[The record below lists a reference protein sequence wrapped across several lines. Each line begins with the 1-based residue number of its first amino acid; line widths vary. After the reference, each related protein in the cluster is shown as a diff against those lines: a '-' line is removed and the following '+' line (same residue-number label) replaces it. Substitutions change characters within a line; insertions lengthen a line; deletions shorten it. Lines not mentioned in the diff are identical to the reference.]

1 MTDTTI
7 KIKRSGVGGTSPDSG
22 GSLEYGELA
31 INYADGHLY
40 FRNDTDGLSR
50 FLDSAQIV
58 SAIQAQ
64 VDLTSTDSLAE
75 GSINLYYLTS
85 RVESDMGSIGVDL
98 IPDLDSTRD
107 LGSATKKW
115 KDLYLSGN
123 TIFLGNLL
131 IKDSGGEFSATDSAG
146 TPVKVNLSTNT
157 TDDLTEGDN
166 LYYTTAR
173 ADSAFDVR
181 LATKSTTDLTEGNN
195 LYYTRARFDSA
206 LGDTTS
212 TSTIRSYFSGGTGV
226 TYLSGTGSINIG
238 QDVAPTDSV
247 TFAGMRVTGGVIVG
261 GDLTVEGTT
270 TTVNS
275 TEVSIEDKNLNI
287 ASNAGNATQAN
298 LAGIS
303 VGDSSSYTG
312 TRATILYDGVSDRW
326 DFNKDIE
333 VSAVYANLTGNVT
346 GDVTGTVSD
355 ISNHST
361 TDLSEGNNLYYT
373 TVRADSDFD
382 VRLATKTTADVAEG
396 ADLYYTRT
404 RFDSALGDATS
415 TATIRGYFSSSGD
428 LTYDSSTGQFSF
440 DVESVYTQANFD
452 SDFNTSLDAA
462 AIGGAGLAYDTAT
475 NTLSIDSAELAA
487 YASTIRGYF
496 SSGGDLSYDS
506 STGQFSFDVEQV
518 YTQANFDSDLGA
530 AIAGGTGITYDSST
544 DTISITN
551 TGVAAG
557 TYGSASAVPVFTVNA
572 QGQLDSAGSV
582 SVAGV
587 TGFTYDSSNGNLTI
601 TTADG
606 GSFTDNVNLSPFTT
620 TTLAEGDNLYYTTAR
635 ADSDFDVRLATK
647 TTTNVAEGTNLYY
660 TTTRFDSDFGDN
672 TTTDLTEGSNLYYT
686 TVRADSDFDVR
697 LATKSTSDVTEG
709 TNLYYTTARAD
720 SDAKNAVS
728 VTDAGGDGSLTYSA
742 ATGTFTYTGPSQTEV
757 AAHLQAGTGVTFDSA
772 TGTISITDTGVAAA
786 TYGSASLVPVL
797 TINAQGQIDS
807 AGTVSVAGVSSTAWD
822 SAADTFTINTAD
834 GGTYTTIIKHFSNLE
849 VDSAHMDQ
857 LNVGTADID
866 TVTLGQVTV
875 DSAYATQINVSQLD
889 GDSAHFDQLNAKTV
903 DIDNMTGDSARV
915 TDISAQRILGDSGT
929 FGQIL
934 FKDDFTDSH
943 ISFQEGAVWYDP
955 YHKNLNY
962 YADIDHPI
970 EIGMQ
975 MVERVYNNTGS
986 EIAKGS
992 PLYYSGNYT
1001 NDAGQESPT
1010 VALVDATSSSA
1021 YNVQGLASEA
1031 IPNGSYGFL
1040 IVAGVIDGFNTSGLS
1055 AGDNVFAGLTPG
1067 ALTNTPPTY
1076 PNYPMCVG
1084 WVILSDSS
1092 NGKILINQQNH
1103 SVPSFRVQNNGH
1115 IGGDFRI
1122 DGNLTVV
1129 GSQTITSTENVS
1141 IGGNIQYLNAGNTIG
1156 ASGTTFVGS
1165 GLDDAIYTG
1174 HYGGDS
1180 ATKSFFVKIDATG
1193 TPDTFEWGFDSS
1205 VGTEATGVAIT
1216 GEAQLLDSAYGISI
1230 DFGATTGHTTGDKWT
1245 GTATAVDIDTGIF
1258 SNRHTGTDY
1267 THVGLFFDVSENK
1280 WTFLNDYE
1288 PEPETTINLGAAGTV
1303 LGAVKAASFEGDLT
1317 GDVTGNADTATIL
1330 ATGRTIGMTGDVTW
1344 TSASFNGSTNVSGTS
1359 TLATV
1364 NSNVGSFGSSS
1375 VVPAITVNGKGLVT
1389 AVTATNIDHD
1399 ALTNFVANEHIN
1411 HTSVSM
1417 IAGKG
1422 LTGGGTIAANRTF
1435 DIDSANVRGM
1445 FSGGTGITYNS
1456 GTGEFTTTDGDIV
1469 HDNLSGFVADE
1480 HIDHTTVSITAG
1492 TGLSGGGTIAATRDL
1507 AIDSAE
1513 FLSYFNSSIDHD
1525 VLTNFVADEHIA
1537 HSTVSMIAGKGLTG
1551 GGTIAANRTFDIDS
1565 ANVKGMFS
1573 GSTGITFTDGAI
1585 SITNTGV
1592 TAATYGSASLVPVL
1606 TINAQGQIDS
1616 AGTVSVAGVSST
1628 SFDSATGVFTISTA
1642 DGGSFATPIEKIS
1655 GGTGITYT
1663 ASTGVIT
1670 TTDAEIV
1677 HDNLSGFVADEH
1689 IDHTSVSIT
1698 AGTGLTGGGTIAATR
1713 DLAIDSSEL
1722 NSYFG
1727 GAGKGF
1733 DADLL
1738 DGQHGSYYR
1747 INVYDASGTLL
1758 N

>member
-31 INYADGHLY
+31 INYADGHIY
-40 FRNDTDGLSR
+40 FRNDADGLSK

-107 LGSATKKW
+107 LGSPTNKW

-123 TIFLGNLL
+123 TIFLGDLL
-131 IKDSGGEFSATDSAG
+131 LKDSSGQFSATDSVG
-146 TPVKVNLSTNT
+146 TAVSLNLSSNT
-157 TDDLTEGDN
+157 TTDLTEGDN

-181 LATKSTTDLTEGNN
+181 LATKSTDDLTEGDN

-206 LGDTTS
+206 LGDATS

-247 TFAGMRVTGGVIVG
+247 TFGGMRVTGGVIVG

-298 LAGIS
+298 SAGIS

-333 VSAVYANLTGNVT
+333 VSAVYANLTG
-346 GDVTGTVSD
+346 DVTGTVSD

-373 TVRADSDFD
+373 TARADSDFD
-382 VRLATKTTADVAEG
+382 IRIATKTTADVAEG
-396 ADLYYTRT
+396 ANLYYTRA

-428 LTYDSSTGQFSF
+428 L
-440 DVESVYTQANFD
+440 A
-452 SDFNTSLDAA
+452 
-462 AIGGAGLAYDTAT
+462 
-475 NTLSIDSAELAA
+475 
-487 YASTIRGYF
+487 
-496 SSGGDLSYDS
+496 YDS

-530 AIAGGTGITYDSST
+530 AIAGGTGITYDSAT

-557 TYGSASAVPVFTVNA
+557 TYGSATEVPVFTVNA
-572 QGQLDSAGSV
+572 QGQLDSAGSIT
-582 SVAGV
+582 VAGV

-647 TTTNVAEGTNLYY
+647 STSDVAEGTNLYY
-660 TTTRFDSDFGDN
+660 TTVRFDSDFGDN
-672 TTTDLTEGSNLYYT
+672 TTSDL
-686 TVRADSDFDVR
+686 
-697 LATKSTSDVTEG
+697 TEG
-709 TNLYYTTARAD
+709 TNLYYTR
-720 SDAKNAVS
+720 
-728 VTDAGGDGSLTYSA
+728 GR
-742 ATGTFTYTGPSQTEV
+742 
-757 AAHLQAGTGVTFDSA
+757 FDSA
-772 TGTISITDTGVAAA
+772 LGDATSTSTVRGFLSGSTGITYNSSTGAISITNTGVDSA
-786 TYGSASLVPVL
+786 TYGSATAIPVL
-797 TINAQGQIDS
+797 KINAQGQIDS
-807 AGTVSVAGVSSTAWD
+807 AGTISVAGVDSASWDSSTGV
-822 SAADTFTINTAD
+822 FTINTAD
-834 GGTYTTIIKHFSNLE
+834 GGSYATPIRGFNDNVSLAFGNDDDAIIIRNPTNLVIKDSTGGIYVEAQDIYLASKNNGNPIWLHAGADDGVKINDSTGDLRLHTYSTGVRVYGDLNVGSTYIANGDLH
-849 VDSAHMDQ
+849 VDSADIT
-857 LNVGTADID
+857 NAAIETANIGTAD
-866 TVTLGQVTV
+866 V
-875 DSAYATQINVSQLD
+875 DNL
-889 GDSAHFDQLNAKTV
+889 
-903 DIDNMTGDSARV
+903 TGDSARV

-943 ISFQEGAVWYDP
+943 IAFQEGAVWYDP
-955 YHKNLNY
+955 LHKNLNY

-986 EIAKGS
+986 EIAKGA
-992 PLYYSGNYT
+992 PLYYSGNYV

-1010 VALVDATSSSA
+1010 VALADATSSTA
-1021 YNVQGLASEA
+1021 YNVQGLAGEPIA
-1031 IPNGSYGFL
+1031 NGSYGL
-1040 IVAGVIDGFNTSGLS
+1040 IVVAGVIDGLDTSGLT
-1055 AGDNVFAGLTPG
+1055 AGQNFFAGLTPG
-1067 ALTNTPPTY
+1067 AVQNAAPTY
-1076 PNYPMCVG
+1076 PNYPMCLG
-1084 WVILSDSS
+1084 WVIKSDATD
-1092 NGKILINQQNH
+1092 GKVIINQQNH
-1103 SVPSFRVQNNGH
+1103 SVNTFRVQGDTH
-1115 IGGDFRI
+1115 IGADLRVDGD
-1122 DGNLTVV
+1122 LTVV
-1129 GSQTITSTENVS
+1129 GSQIVTSTENVQ

-1174 HYGGDS
+1174 HYSGDS
-1180 ATKSFFVKIDATG
+1180 GSKSFFVKIDATG

-1205 VGTEATGVAIT
+1205 VGTEATGIAIT
-1216 GEAQLLDSAYGISI
+1216 GDAQLLDSAYGISI

-1245 GTATAVDIDTGIF
+1245 GTATAVDVDTGIF

-1267 THVGLFFDVSENK
+1267 THIGLFFDVSENK

-1303 LGAVKAASFEGDLT
+1303 LGAVKAASFEGALT
-1317 GDVTGNADTATIL
+1317 GDVTGNASTATIL

-1399 ALTNFVANEHIN
+1399 ALTNFAANEHID
-1411 HTSVSM
+1411 HTSVTLT
-1417 IAGKG
+1417 AGNG
-1422 LTGGGTIAANRTF
+1422 LTGGGDISASRTF
-1435 DIDSANVRGM
+1435 N
-1445 FSGGTGITYNS
+1445 
-1456 GTGEFTTTDGDIV
+1456 
-1469 HDNLSGFVADE
+1469 
-1480 HIDHTTVSITAG
+1480 
-1492 TGLSGGGTIAATRDL
+1492 
-1507 AIDSAE
+1507 
-1513 FLSYFNSSIDHD
+1513 
-1525 VLTNFVADEHIA
+1525 
-1537 HSTVSMIAGKGLTG
+1537 
-1551 GGTIAANRTFDIDS
+1551 IDS

-1628 SFDSATGVFTISTA
+1628 AFDSASGVFTINTA
-1642 DGGSFATPIEKIS
+1642 DGGSFATHIEKIS

-1670 TTDAEIV
+1670 SNDGQIDHDAL
-1677 HDNLSGFVADEH
+1677 NNFVANEH

-1698 AGTGLTGGGTIAATR
+1698 AGTGLSGGGTIAATR

-1733 DADLL
+1733 DADTL